1 MELGRLGVWAAFD
14 GVSAT
19 AALEFARRIERWGYP
34 ALWMPEGRG
43 RNVLVHAAFL
53 LSGTSRLIV
62 ASGIANIYARDPMA
76 MASAQRGLNE
86 QSDGRFLLGIGVS
99 HRPIVATM
107 RGHAYGA
114 PVATM
119 RAYLEA
125 MRTAPYQAPLP
136 AEPPRTVVAALGP
149 RMLALSA
156 ELADGAHPYNVA
168 PEHTQKAREAVGPV
182 KLVCPEQM
190 VLLDTDPSRA
200 RRAARAALA
209 PYLQLDNYVNNW
221 RRSGFSDADLAGGGT
236 DRFIDAMVAWGDETA
251 IRARIQ
257 QHWDA
262 GADHVCIQS
271 LRPEGSRQARDERIF
286 ELLAPAAD

>member
-1 MELGRLGVWAAFD
+1 MKLGRLGVWTAFD
-14 GVSAT
+14 GMST
-19 AALEFARRIERWGYP
+19 AASLDFARRIERWGYP
-34 ALWMPEGRG
+34 ALWMPEARG
-43 RNVLVHAAFL
+43 RDVLVHAAFL

-86 QSDGRFLLGIGVS
+86 QSDGRFLLGVGVS
-99 HRPIVATM
+99 HRPIVAAM
-107 RGHAYGA
+107 RGHAYGP

-119 RAYLEA
+119 RAYLDA
-125 MRTAPYQAPLP
+125 MRTAPYHAPLP
-136 AEPPRTVVAALGP
+136 TEPPRTVVAALGP

-156 ELADGAHPYNVA
+156 ELADGAHPYNVG
-168 PEHTQKAREAVGPV
+168 PEHTQKAREIVGPA
-182 KLVCPEQM
+182 KWVCPEQM

-221 RRSGFSDADLAGGGT
+221 RRSGFDDDDFAGGGS
-236 DRFIDAMVAWGDETA
+236 DRFVDAIVAWGDETA
-251 IRARIQ
+251 IRARIE

-286 ELLAPAAD
+286 ALLAPAAD

>member
-1 MELGRLGVWAAFD
+1 MKLGRLGVWAAFD
-14 GVSAT
+14 GVSAA

-107 RGHAYGA
+107 RGHAYGP

-119 RAYLEA
+119 RSLSRCHANRA
-125 MRTAPYQAPLP
+125 IPGAASHRGTAH
-136 AEPPRTVVAALGP
+136 
-149 RMLALSA
+149 S
-156 ELADGAHPYNVA
+156 
-168 PEHTQKAREAVGPV
+168 
-182 KLVCPEQM
+182 
-190 VLLDTDPSRA
+190 
-200 RRAARAALA
+200 
-209 PYLQLDNYVNNW
+209 
-221 RRSGFSDADLAGGGT
+221 GGG
-236 DRFIDAMVAWGDETA
+236 
-251 IRARIQ
+251 ARPP
-257 QHWDA
+257 HA
-262 GADHVCIQS
+262 GAF
-271 LRPEGSRQARDERIF
+271 G
-286 ELLAPAAD
+286 